1 MVVDMS
7 PDKQNAQ
14 NNPVTPWYRQ
24 FWPWFIIALP
34 ATAVV
39 ASFVTL
45 WLAISRPDYIVIDED
60 DYQRLKSG
68 LKGQE
73 VEQKTD
79 TDHGDVSGT
88 EPE

>member
-1 MVVDMS
+1 MNS
-7 PDKQNAQ
+7 DKQNTQ

-34 ATAVV
+34 AAAVV

-45 WLAISRPDYIVIDED
+45 WLAISRPDYVVLDED

-68 LKGQE
+68 LKGQA
-73 VEQKTD
+73 VEQKAD
-79 TDHGDVSGT
+79 TDSGDVSGT